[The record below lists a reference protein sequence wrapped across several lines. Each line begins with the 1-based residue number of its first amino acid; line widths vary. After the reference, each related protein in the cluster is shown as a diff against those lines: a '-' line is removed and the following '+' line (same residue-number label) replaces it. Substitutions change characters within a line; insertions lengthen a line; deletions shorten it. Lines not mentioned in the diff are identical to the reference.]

1 MSTKQWRCAAA
12 VVAALVGASGCGGT
26 GGDEPVVAG
35 GSTTGLP
42 EEIPTAHPDPADFVG
57 TIDNPYLPFVPG
69 SRWVY
74 RSTSDSGAERIVV
87 TVTDRTR
94 QVAGVTATVVHDRV
108 IEVGGG
114 VIEDTYDWYA
124 QDVEGNVWYLG
135 EDTTSYEDGKASTE
149 GSWEA
154 GVDGAEAGLVMPA
167 EPRPGQA
174 YQQEYYAGEAED
186 EAEVLAVDESV
197 DVPLG
202 HFDAVVETA
211 DSTPLEPRLRE
222 RKLYAPGVGVVME
235 RDVAGGSEVVRL
247 VRFDR
252 PHGS

>member
-1 MSTKQWRCAAA
+1 MSTQQWRRVAA
-12 VVAALVGASGCGGT
+12 VMAALVGASACGGT
-26 GGDEPVVAG
+26 AGDEPVVAE
-35 GSTTGLP
+35 GSATGLP

-57 TIDNPYLPFVPG
+57 TIDNAYLPLVPG

-74 RSTSDSGAERIVV
+74 RSTSDDGEERIVV

-94 QVAGVTATVVHDRV
+94 EVAGVTATVVHDRV
-108 IEVGGG
+108 TEVGGG
-114 VIEDTYDWYA
+114 VLEDTDDWYA
-124 QDVEGNVWYLG
+124 QDVDGNVWYLG
-135 EDTTSYEDGKASTE
+135 EDTTAYEDGKASAE

-202 HFDAVVETA
+202 HFDKVVRTA

-235 RDVAGGSEVVRL
+235 RDVSGGSEVVRL

-252 PHGS
+252 PDGS